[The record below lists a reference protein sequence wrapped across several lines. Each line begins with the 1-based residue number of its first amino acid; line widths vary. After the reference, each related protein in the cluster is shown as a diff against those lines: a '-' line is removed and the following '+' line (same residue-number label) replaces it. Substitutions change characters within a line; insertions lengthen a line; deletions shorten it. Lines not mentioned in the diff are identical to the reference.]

1 MKGCFCFGDSAERE
15 RAALFL
21 PAAGDWSFSV
31 TQGNEKVFF
40 PDDTF
45 IRTNGSGSSACC
57 GYVLNG
63 NAWASARGKSSFAE
77 ALEALPP
84 EDLPGAELYG
94 AWAAARYDAHADRLV
109 LANDLLSKQP
119 LYYCVSGKALLFS
132 TRYGEVL
139 EGLRALGEEPV
150 PDVTGLSLLL
160 HTGSLWEDFTP
171 CRQIRFL
178 RPFRYLIAD
187 AGGVSEK
194 KLPMPALDRGADRD
208 ASIEAVDAL
217 FSEAVRLQYEKNAA
231 SGYRQ
236 LGSLSGGMDSR
247 SLLVRAEQLGFTDDL
262 AFTYA
267 QPGSIDMTIAQKVA
281 AHYRVPH
288 LFFSMDG
295 GGFLT
300 DREGYFA
307 GNEGMAVYCGSTG
320 VLKALQSIRTEGFG
334 LVHTAISGGEIM
346 GDIIP
351 IDGDDP
357 EGDRHLGI
365 LIDTCGL
372 SDPEGLERLRKGRA
386 EYPTFNMFRQCNDVR
401 TNTNFMRI
409 ASTVLPA
416 SSPFLYE
423 PLFTFMM
430 TLPMEMKKIRTF
442 YYAWVDRKM
451 KLPFRTTDAS
461 LPVLTG
467 TMAERYARAAAG
479 RIRKRIVRRSKYD
492 MNPFDLWEKENPALR
507 EWIRSTY
514 EADTAAL
521 SGMDGAI
528 RSMLEKAFSG
538 STVEKLR
545 ALTVT
550 RDLLALRGAQARENG
565 ER

>member
-1 MKGCFCFGDSAERE
+1 MKGLYCFGNIAERE
-15 RAALFL
+15 RAARFL
-21 PAAGDWSFSV
+21 PAAEGGSFSV
-31 TQGNEKVFF
+31 VQGTEKVFF
-40 PDDTF
+40 PEDTF
-45 IRTNGSGSSACC
+45 TSVSGSGAAACC

-63 NAWASARGKSSFAE
+63 NAWAAARGRHTLEE

-84 EDLPGAELYG
+84 EELPGAQMYG
-94 AWAAARYDAHADRLV
+94 AWAAVRYDARTDRLV

-119 LYYCVSGKALLFS
+119 LYYCVSGKTLLFS

-139 EGLRALGEEPV
+139 EGLRALGEEPM
-150 PDVTGLSLLL
+150 PDETGLALLL

-187 AGGVSEK
+187 MGGVSER
-194 KLPMPALDRGADRD
+194 KLPMPAMDRGADRD
-208 ASIEAVDAL
+208 RSIETVDAL

-231 SGYRQ
+231 AGYRQ

-262 AFTYA
+262 TFTYA
-267 QPGSIDMTIAQKVA
+267 QPGSIDMTVAQKVA

-320 VLKALQSIRTEGFG
+320 VLKALQSIRTDGFG

-351 IDGDDP
+351 IDGDGP

-365 LIDTCGL
+365 LIDACGL
-372 SDPEGLERLRKGRA
+372 SDPEGVERLRKGRA

-416 SSPFLYE
+416 ASPFLYE

-430 TLPMEMKKIRTF
+430 TLPMELKRIRTF

-451 KLPFRTTDAS
+451 KLPYRTTDAS

-492 MNPFDLWEKENPALR
+492 MNPFDLWEKENPVLR

-514 EADTAAL
+514 EADISAL
-521 SGMDGAI
+521 AGMDGRI
-528 RSMLEKAFSG
+528 RDMLEKAFSG

-550 RDLLALRGAQARENG
+550 RDLLALRG
-565 ER
+565 